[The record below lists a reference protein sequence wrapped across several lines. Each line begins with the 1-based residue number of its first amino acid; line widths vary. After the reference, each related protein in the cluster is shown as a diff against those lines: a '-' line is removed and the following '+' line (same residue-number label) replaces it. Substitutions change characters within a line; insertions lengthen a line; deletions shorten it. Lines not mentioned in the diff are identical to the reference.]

1 MSWSTHSEAP
11 TPGVWVWLFPLSQCA
26 HAAEEYWE
34 GYGFHRW
41 LSDLTYTPFSAQ
53 HVLMMHLGFVLVMG
67 AATVLAVR
75 LPFWG
80 WVVPG
85 LAVLVLVN
93 ALAHVFVW
101 VVSASSSSGLVS
113 SVVLWFPLGVIG
125 LVRSWRGLGGL
136 QFWGGVLAG
145 AVTQVPVSWVAL
157 RAGRF

>member
-1 MSWSTHSEAP
+1 
-11 TPGVWVWLFPLSQCA
+11 
-26 HAAEEYWE
+26 
-34 GYGFHRW
+34 
-41 LSDLTYTPFSAQ
+41 
-53 HVLMMHLGFVLVMG
+53 MMHLGFVLVMG